1 MDVPVIR
8 VLVIDD
14 SPSDIALIRN
24 LLSQSRDVLFRVDAA
39 ERLSAAA
46 TRLTAGDLDV
56 VLTDLGLPESRGLE
70 TFHRVNAYAPTLPIV
85 VLTDLDDETVAVE
98 AVHAGAQ
105 DYIVKGE
112 LEGVVLA
119 RSLRYAIERKRV
131 QLELHKA
138 AEAAEAASRAKSTF
152 LTNMS
157 HEIRTPMNAIIGM
170 SELLLS
176 GDPTDEQRE
185 YLEMVLES
193 AESLLAIINEVL
205 DFSKIEA
212 GKVALDHIRFDFSR
226 LMQDILK
233 SLAVRV
239 GERDLELVCDIH
251 RDVPRFLIGDPHRVR
266 QIIVNLVGNALKFT
280 ERGEI
285 RLSAEVEE
293 ADERHVVLRA
303 SVADTGI
310 GIPPEKQST
319 LFEAFEQVESELSR
333 RYPGT
338 GLGLAICQRLVELM
352 EGRIWCESEPGQGS
366 TFYFTAQFDLPAP
379 DQIPADSPPVEEPGV
394 VVWKRR
400 LDTPLPMPS
409 RKLRVLLAEDS
420 YVNQRLAMGLLG
432 KQGHE
437 VVVAGNGQE
446 AVRLARADSFDL
458 ILMDVQMPEMD
469 GFEATRQIRQWE
481 QENGGHLPIV
491 ALTAHAMK
499 GDRDRCMEAGMDA
512 YVSKPVRARELFET
526 MESVLS
532 VGQARP
538 APEAA
543 PEQETPA
550 GLDWKTAMEAVQG
563 DQGLLRE
570 LIEIFL
576 DDGPKL
582 MSQAREAQAEGDA
595 AVLQRAAHTL
605 KGSVRLFGAIQAF
618 DLCFE
623 LESLAKRSE
632 LQQAAAAIARLEE
645 ELERLV
651 ESLNQYLNQGDKA

>member
-24 LLSQSRDVLFRVDAA
+24 LLSQSRDVFFRVDAA

-526 MESVLS
+526 MESVLT
-532 VGQARP
+532 VGRARP

-605 KGSVRLFGAIQAF
+605 KGSVRLFGATQAF

>member
-1 MDVPVIR
+1 MDVPIIR

-24 LLSQSRDVLFRVDAA
+24 LLSQSRDVFFRVDAA

-212 GKVALDHIRFDFSR
+212 GKVALDHIRFDFPR

-239 GERDLELVCDIH
+239 VGRDLELVCDIH

-526 MESVLS
+526 MESVLT
-532 VGQARP
+532 VGRARP

-605 KGSVRLFGAIQAF
+605 KGSVRLFGATQAF